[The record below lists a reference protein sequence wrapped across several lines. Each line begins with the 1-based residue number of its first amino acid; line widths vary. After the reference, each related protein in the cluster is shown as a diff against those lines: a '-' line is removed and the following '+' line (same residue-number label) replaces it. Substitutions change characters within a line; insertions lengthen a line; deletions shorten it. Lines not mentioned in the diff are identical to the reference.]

1 VRGTGF
7 QRLIEQRIE
16 TRSDEYADRLKDYLL
31 DRLDRMSK
39 ELIAITKEVEKW
51 RS

>member
-7 QRLIEQRIE
+7 ERLIEQRIE

>member
-1 VRGTGF
+1 MRGTGF

>member
-1 VRGTGF
+1 MRGTGF
-7 QRLIEQRIE
+7 ERLIEQRIE
-16 TRSDEYADRLKDYLL
+16 TRSDEYADQLKDYLL
-31 DRLDRMSK
+31 DRLDRISK

>member
-1 VRGTGF
+1 MRGTGF
-7 QRLIEQRIE
+7 EHVGRRIE
-16 TRSDEYADRLKDYLL
+16 SRSDEYADWLKDYLL

-39 ELIAITKEVEKW
+39 ELIAVTKEVEKW

>member
-7 QRLIEQRIE
+7 ERLTEQRIE

-39 ELIAITKEVEKW
+39 ELIALTKEVEKW